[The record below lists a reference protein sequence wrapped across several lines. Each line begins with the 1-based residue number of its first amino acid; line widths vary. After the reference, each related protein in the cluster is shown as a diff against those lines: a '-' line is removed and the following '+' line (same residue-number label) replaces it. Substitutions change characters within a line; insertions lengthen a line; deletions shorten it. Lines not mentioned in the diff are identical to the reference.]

1 MKKLVI
7 FAVGSYTL
15 LMVVSLVYAQVSA
28 GRLTAERCSA
38 CHDTARIC
46 EKLGARTP
54 EVWQQTVERMRGNGA
69 QLTDDE
75 AQTVSEYL
83 ATAKPTA
90 KPLCAKSGAKPGAK

>member
-1 MKKLVI
+1 MKTLVI
-7 FAVGSYTL
+7 SAVGFYTL

-28 GRLTAERCSA
+28 GRLTAERCST
-38 CHDTARIC
+38 CHDTTRIC
-46 EKLGARTP
+46 ERLGERTP

-90 KPLCAKSGAKPGAK
+90 KPLCAKKAAQ